1 MRDLEGGG
9 ATKPHTFPFLRDSSV
24 ADATRRFSSCRLSNS
39 TQDLVRCVVPLPRC
53 TPVLSTH
60 DDEEKDDDD
69 VEGGNRRRLRS
80 LRDNVL
86 SSSRVDTS
94 GEESVSDDATLKN
107 ARRVQR
113 SRGNVSYTYFFF
125 PRPTWQFWYVDRI
138 RYYTMSLER
147 QKVSVFSIC
156 VIDTKRLWRGSI
168 EIIALEDIALTGK
181 NLSR

>member
-53 TPVLSTH
+53 PPFFLPTTTKRRTTMTSREEIGVDWEAYAIMSFPAVESTRRGKRAYQTTRRWRMR
-60 DDEEKDDDD
+60 DVSKE
-69 VEGGNRRRLRS
+69 VEGTFPILTFFPSTNLAILIRRL
-80 LRDNVL
+80 DKVL
-86 SSSRVDTS
+86 YDVSRET
-94 GEESVSDDATLKN
+94 
-107 ARRVQR
+107 
-113 SRGNVSYTYFFF
+113 
-125 PRPTWQFWYVDRI
+125 
-138 RYYTMSLER
+138 
-147 QKVSVFSIC
+147 KVSVFSIC